1 MRGGAWR
8 SLREGSGKLPLD
20 IARERGHAHLLD
32 RLGLPETSSDQA
44 ERYTTWDGHLKR
56 LVQSRIASFGFKP
69 VSLRSVSTEVVDR
82 EDLRPLWF
90 AVPDM
95 YGGFSIELFKGRLFV
110 ESWSRVAEGS
120 GQAHVITTAGAVL
133 VDEGFV

>member
-1 MRGGAWR
+1 
-8 SLREGSGKLPLD
+8 
-20 IARERGHAHLLD
+20 
-32 RLGLPETSSDQA
+32 LPETSSDQA